1 MAKTKTPTPTKKV
14 APKAST
20 IPDLVSG
27 KMLFLSP
34 NEKRHYLLDGLL
46 PRGILAALVG
56 TSDVGKSMFARDFA
70 LHLVLNRKS
79 YIGKQ
84 INAKYYKVLYVS
96 TEDDAQ
102 EWRLRLKNSICEPHE
117 AARLDGLDIMFS
129 QGKST
134 QGKILSYL
142 QQNKADLVIIDVAC
156 DLGIG
161 DINNTDVVRNFLNPY
176 KEMARQ
182 FNTTVLFLHHTGK
195 RTQGIYRDN
204 TIGSQAWVS
213 TPRAVWMLNK
223 ESSSFGR
230 TPVRMLTLVKGNFA
244 KEEDKNQPIPL
255 LLKEDLLTFEPAP
268 LSTALCSYFE
278 TGKKQKKTE
287 DPDVISRVMELHG
300 EGLTILDIVQKLQGT
315 DLAVKKTSVSKII
328 QENKKKNGNKAETVA
343 G

>member
-1 MAKTKTPTPTKKV
+1 MSNTKKPNPTKKV
-14 APKAST
+14 AQSTYT
-20 IPDLVSG
+20 IPDLVSA
-27 KMLFLSP
+27 KMLFMSP

-79 YIGKQ
+79 FIGKQ
-84 INAKYYKVLYVS
+84 INTKYNKVLYVS
-96 TEDDAQ
+96 TEDDKQ
-102 EWRLRLKNSICEPHE
+102 EWRLRLKNSICELHE
-117 AARLDGLDIMFS
+117 GEKLDGLSILFS
-129 QGKST
+129 QGKDT

-142 QQNKADLVIIDVAC
+142 QQDKADLVVIDVAC

-182 FNTTVLFLHHTGK
+182 FNTTILFLHHTGK
-195 RTQGIYRDN
+195 RTQGIDKDN

-255 LLKEDLLTFEPAP
+255 LLKEDGLTFEPAP
-268 LSTALCSYFE
+268 LSTSLCTYFE
-278 TGKKQKKTE
+278 TGKKQRKTE
-287 DPDVISRVMELHG
+287 DPDVISRVMELSE
-300 EGLTILDIVQKLQGT
+300 EGLTILEIVEKLHGT

-328 QENKKKNGNKAETVA
+328 QENKKKNGSKAETVA
-343 G
+343 A